1 MAEATTRTGEDPPA
15 LRRVMGPKLLLLFIV
30 GDILGT
36 GIYALVGQVAEEVG
50 GAAWLPF
57 LVAFAVAMVTAFSYL
72 ELVTKYPAAAGA
84 ALYAHKAFG
93 IHFLT
98 FMVTFVV
105 MCSGITSASTASRAF
120 ASNLNEGFGLDLG
133 NSGIVLIALGFMVLV
148 AAVNFRGVGESV
160 KVNVVLTL
168 VELSGLLLVILVGV
182 FAIAGGNADWARVVA
197 FDTPED
203 KGVFLAVTSAT
214 SLAFFAMV
222 GFEDSVNMAEECHE
236 PRRIFPKIMLTG
248 LTITGVIYVLVA
260 ICAVALVPVGP
271 LAASETPLV
280 EVVRA
285 GAPGIPA
292 DAVLPFISMFAV
304 ANSALINMLMA
315 SRLLY
320 GMANQ
325 AVLPKQLAR
334 VHPFRRTPWVSIIFT
349 TLIAFAL
356 ITYVSLDD
364 ESDVVS
370 ALGGTTS
377 LLLLAV
383 FTIVNIAVLVLRRD
397 RVDARPLPGAA
408 RAAGGR
414 GDHQR
419 LPGAAVLR
427 SGRDPVRAGRPAAPA
442 GADPVRDHDPAQPQ
456 AGRAEDDAGPGQARR
471 LRDRAGQPGISCSG
485 SARVP
490 ARPAPSR
497 RSRRSRPGRARR

>member
-1 MAEATTRTGEDPPA
+1 MAEATTQVAEDGPG
-15 LRRVMGPKLLLLFIV
+15 LKRVMGPKLLLLFII

-50 GAAWLPF
+50 GAAWVPF
-57 LVAFAVAMVTAFSYL
+57 LVAFAVAMITAFSYL
-72 ELVTKYPAAAGA
+72 ELVTKYPQAAGA
-84 ALYAHKAFG
+84 ALYTHKAFG

-105 MCSGITSASTASRAF
+105 MSSGITSASTASRAF
-120 ASNLNEGFGLDLG
+120 AANLNEGFGLDLG
-133 NSGIVLIALGFMVLV
+133 NGGIVLIALGFMLLV
-148 AAVNFRGVGESV
+148 ALVNFRGVGESV
-160 KVNVVLTL
+160 KLNVVLTL
-168 VELSGLLLVILVGV
+168 VELSGLLLVILIGIY
-182 FAIAGGNADWARVVA
+182 AIAGGDADWSRVVA

-236 PRRIFPKIMLTG
+236 PRRIFPKIMITG
-248 LTITGVIYVLVA
+248 LTVTGIIYVLVA
-260 ICAVALVPVGP
+260 ICSVALVPVGP

-292 DAVLPFISMFAV
+292 DVVLPFISMFAV

-325 AVLPKQLAR
+325 AVLPKPLAR

-349 TLIAFAL
+349 TLISFAL
-356 ITYVSLDD
+356 ISYVSLDSD
-364 ESDVVS
+364 SDVVS

-383 FTIVNIAVLVLRRD
+383 FTIVNIAVLMLRRD
-397 RVDARPLPGAA
+397 RIAEDHFRAPPGPPIVGAVASLYLVLPF
-408 RAAGGR
+408 
-414 GDHQR
+414 
-419 LPGAAVLR
+419 
-427 SGRDPVRAGRPAAPA
+427 SGRDAIQYELAGLLLLLGLVLYGITLLLNRSLGVKTATL
-442 GADPVRDHDPAQPQ
+442 DPSKLD
-456 AGRAEDDAGPGQARR
+456 G
-471 LRDRAGQPGISCSG
+471 
-485 SARVP
+485 
-490 ARPAPSR
+490 
-497 RSRRSRPGRARR
+497 

>member
-1 MAEATTRTGEDPPA
+1 MAEATTSTTGEDQPA
-15 LRRVMGPKLLLLFIV
+15 LKRVMGPRLLLLFIV

-50 GAAWLPF
+50 GAAWVPF
-57 LVAFAVAMVTAFSYL
+57 LVAFAVAMITAFSYL
-72 ELVTKYPAAAGA
+72 ELVTKYPQAAGA
-84 ALYAHKAFG
+84 ALYTHKAFG
-93 IHFLT
+93 VHFLT

-105 MCSGITSASTASRAF
+105 MSSGITSASTASRAF
-120 ASNLNEGFGLDLG
+120 AANLNEGFGLDLG
-133 NSGIVLIALGFMVLV
+133 NGGIVLIALGFMLLV

-168 VELSGLLLVILVGV
+168 VELSGLLLVLLVGLY
-182 FAIAGGNADWARVVA
+182 AIAGGDADWSRVVA

-236 PRRIFPKIMLTG
+236 PRRIFPKIMITG

-260 ICAVALVPVGP
+260 VCAVALVPVGP

-292 DAVLPFISMFAV
+292 DVVLPFISMFAV

-320 GMANQ
+320 GMARQ
-325 AVLPKQLAR
+325 SVLPKPLAR
-334 VHPFRRTPWVSIIFT
+334 VHPFRRTPWVSIVFT
-349 TLIAFAL
+349 TLISFAL
-356 ITYVSLDD
+356 ITYVSLDTD
-364 ESDVVS
+364 SDVVS

-383 FTIVNIAVLVLRRD
+383 FSIVNVAVLVLRRD
-397 RVDARPLPGAA
+397 RIAEHHFRAPPGLPVVGAVA
-408 RAAGGR
+408 SLYLV
-414 GDHQR
+414 
-419 LPGAAVLR
+419 LPF
-427 SGRDPVRAGRPAAPA
+427 SGRDAIQYELAGLLLVLGLVLYGITLLLNRRLGVRAAPL
-442 GADPVRDHDPAQPQ
+442 DPAKL
-456 AGRAEDDAGPGQARR
+456 EE
-471 LRDRAGQPGISCSG
+471 
-485 SARVP
+485 
-490 ARPAPSR
+490 
-497 RSRRSRPGRARR
+497 